1 MYRVLLVNVDN
12 CDMLMY
18 LLIGFVVGA
27 SWGHILDQLGYKF
40 NLVNAL
46 AAFAVGV
53 PLIAVSMYTAFH
65 IEYALEHLGT
75 K

>member
-1 MYRVLLVNVDN
+1 
-12 CDMLMY
+12 MY

-40 NLVNAL
+40 NLVNGFAAL
-46 AAFAVGV
+46 AVGL

-65 IEYALEHLGT
+65 IEYVLQNLGS